1 MDATCGFARHGALVD
16 GPALRLRTGGGAPSR
31 ADVVP
36 ASRGDIA
43 RPGVAAVPTTSQ
55 GTSLPV
61 ARRFLTS

>member
-16 GPALRLRTGGGAPSR
+16 GPALRLRTG
-31 ADVVP
+31 
-36 ASRGDIA
+36 
-43 RPGVAAVPTTSQ
+43 VAAVPTTSQ